1 MTAIDTPR
9 LLIWGTGAV
18 GGTVAAHLARSGH
31 APICVDVDANNVRTI
46 NRAGLRVVG
55 PIDAFTTRPA
65 ATLPQDLK
73 GTFDRI
79 LLCVK
84 ANRTADAAA
93 ELSPYLAND
102 GCVVSLQNGLNEL
115 TLAEVLGRER
125 TIGAF
130 INFSAELSAP
140 GEINFGGRGSVVI
153 GELDGATTPRI
164 EDLHRLFL
172 DFDSEAQVSDNVLG
186 FLWGKLI
193 FGGFLK
199 ITAIADLPIREG
211 LAASDNR
218 TLFAALA
225 REMLAAADAAG
236 ARPMGFD
243 GFEPDAFRDRADS
256 GTLDRA
262 FDAMDA
268 FTGGRSLT
276 HSATWRDLKEG
287 RRPSDA
293 AAQWAPMMT
302 AADAAGID
310 MPLCRRLLDLIADI
324 EAGYRVQGAEALN
337 ALRSAVKSVVT
348 H

>member
-1 MTAIDTPR
+1 MAATGTPQ
-9 LLIWGTGAV
+9 LLVWGTGAV

-31 APICVDVDANNVRTI
+31 ALVCVDVNANHVRTI
-46 NRAGLRVVG
+46 NQAGLRVIG
-55 PIDAFTTRPA
+55 PVDTFTARPA
-65 ATLPQDLK
+65 AACPQDLK
-73 GTFDRI
+73 GIFDRI

-93 ELSPYLAND
+93 GLAPHLANG

-115 TLAEVLGRER
+115 TLVEVLGRER

-140 GEINFGGRGSVVI
+140 GEIHFGGRGSVVI

-172 DFDSEAQVSDNVLG
+172 GFDSEAQVSDNVLG

-193 FGGFLK
+193 FCGFLK
-199 ITAIADLPIREG
+199 ITAVADLPIREG
-211 LAASDNR
+211 LAASENR

-225 REMLAAADAAG
+225 CEMLAAAG

-243 GFEPDAFRDRADS
+243 GFEPDAIRDSANS
-256 GTLDRA
+256 GALNRT

-268 FTGGRSLT
+268 FTGGGSLT
-276 HSATWRDLKEG
+276 HSATWRDPKEG
-287 RRPSDA
+287 RRHRHA
-293 AAQWAPMMT
+293 AVSPAPRSHRRHRGWAPRT
-302 AADAAGID
+302 GS
-310 MPLCRRLLDLIADI
+310 RRFGRAMIWREMRSSPI
-324 EAGYRVQGAEALN
+324 EGGPQ
-337 ALRSAVKSVVT
+337 
-348 H
+348 